1 MDEFEGI
8 VISSIDYKEK
18 SKIVYLYTPYGTDS
32 ILVKGAKKYN
42 QSLLDFTTTLNEVK
56 YIKTKSKLPSL
67 IEFRLIKS
75 HFNLTTNINK
85 IRAIQVILYLLKQ
98 IQNDNYHNKIYNF
111 VIKIINYLDEY
122 DNYKKVLALYLIKML
137 YVFGINPSLN
147 ECVICK
153 NKNDLVFFDLK
164 EGGCYCKNHSINS
177 NTLKLNIWKEYYY
190 DKKEFIEYSDCDF
203 NQLLNDIFTYYNI
216 HMSINLNNI
225 MN

>member
-1 MDEFEGI
+1 
-8 VISSIDYKEK
+8 
-18 SKIVYLYTPYGTDS
+18 
-32 ILVKGAKKYN
+32 
-42 QSLLDFTTTLNEVK
+42 
-56 YIKTKSKLPSL
+56 
-67 IEFRLIKS
+67 
-75 HFNLTTNINK
+75 LTNNINK
-85 IRAIQVILYLLKQ
+85 IKAIKVILYLLKQ

-153 NKNDLVFFDLK
+153 SKNNLVFFDLK
-164 EGGCYCKNHSINS
+164 EGGCYCNNHSMNS
-177 NTLKLNIWKEYYY
+177 NIDRLNIWKEYYY
-190 DKKEFIEYSDCDF
+190 DKKEFEEYSDTDF
-203 NQLLNDIFTYYNI
+203 DQLLNEIFAYYNI